1 MTSTTAAQAFAD
13 AASRMVSRSDI
24 AGDLVL
30 LLIDC
35 ADLLSAEA
43 VGLLVAVPDN
53 GLELLSSSTHQ
64 ARELEAYELQNGTGP
79 CIDAIRLGEHVTAI
93 SPELDS
99 AWAPLGARIVAH
111 GFRSVHA
118 FPLTWHGTAIGA
130 LNVFHADAVVLD
142 DGDRLLAG
150 TFADLATAVLARP
163 LDWRHGAASADHGSS
178 RRTYRDRA
186 GQRRH
191 RLPGEPG
198 DERRI
203 QPPAAAGD
211 RLRPDVVSGGRRH
224 PHVRFALIVTGS
236 IISISPRIDGPEE
249 V

>member
-13 AASRMVSRSDI
+13 AASRMVNRCDI

-35 ADLLSAEA
+35 AELLSAEA

-53 GLELLSSSTHQ
+53 GLELLSSSSHRV
-64 ARELEAYELQNGTGP
+64 RELELYELQNGTGP
-79 CIDAIRLGEHVTAI
+79 CIDAISIGEHITAI

-99 AWAPLGARIVAH
+99 AWPPLGAQIVAH

-130 LNVFHADAVVLD
+130 LNVFHADPVVLN

-163 LDWRHGAASADHGSS
+163 LDTGVTALRQQIMAALDGRTMIEQAKGIIAYRENLEMSDAFSRLLQLAAASGRPLS
-178 RRTYRDRA
+178 
-186 GQRRH
+186 QV
-191 RLPGEPG
+191 
-198 DERRI
+198 
-203 QPPAAAGD
+203 AGD
-211 RLRPDVVSGGRRH
+211 ILTSVSR
-224 PHVRFALIVTGS
+224 S
-236 IISISPRIDGPEE
+236 S
-249 V
+249 

>member
-1 MTSTTAAQAFAD
+1 MMTSTTAAQAFAD

-35 ADLLSAEA
+35 ADLLSAQA

-53 GLELLSSSTHQ
+53 GLELLSSSAHQ
-64 ARELEAYELQNGTGP
+64 ARELEVYELQNGTGP
-79 CIDAIRLGEHVTAI
+79 CIDAIRFGEHVTAI
-93 SPELDS
+93 SPELDT
-99 AWAPLGARIVAH
+99 AWAPLGAQIVAH

-163 LDWRHGAASADHGSS
+163 LETGVTALRQQIMAALDGRIVIEQGKGVIAYRENLEMSDAFSRLLQLAAASG
-178 RRTYRDRA
+178 RTLS
-186 GQRRH
+186 QV
-191 RLPGEPG
+191 
-198 DERRI
+198 
-203 QPPAAAGD
+203 AGD
-211 RLRPDVVSGGRRH
+211 ILTSVSR
-224 PHVRFALIVTGS
+224 S
-236 IISISPRIDGPEE
+236 S
-249 V
+249 

>member
-13 AASRMVSRSDI
+13 AASRMVNRCDI

-35 ADLLSAEA
+35 ADLLSAKA

-53 GLELLSSSTHQ
+53 GLELLSSSTHRV
-64 ARELEAYELQNGTGP
+64 RELEVYELQNGSGP
-79 CIDAIRLGEHVTAI
+79 CIDAISLGEPITAI
-93 SPELDS
+93 SPELDT
-99 AWAPLGARIVAH
+99 AWPPLGAQIVAH

-130 LNVFHADAVVLD
+130 LNVFHADPVVLN

-163 LDWRHGAASADHGSS
+163 LDTGVTALRQQIMAALDGRILIEQAKGVIAYRENLEMSDAFS
-178 RRTYRDRA
+178 RLL
-186 GQRRH
+186 Q
-191 RLPGEPG
+191 L
-198 DERRI
+198 
-203 QPPAAAGD
+203 AATSGRPLSQVAGD
-211 RLRPDVVSGGRRH
+211 ILTSVSRLS
-224 PHVRFALIVTGS
+224 
-236 IISISPRIDGPEE
+236 
-249 V
+249 

>member
-13 AASRMVSRSDI
+13 AASRMVNRCDI

-35 ADLLSAEA
+35 ADLLSAKA

-53 GLELLSSSTHQ
+53 GLELLSSSTHRV
-64 ARELEAYELQNGTGP
+64 RELEVYELQNGSGP
-79 CIDAIRLGEHVTAI
+79 CIDAISLGEPITAI
-93 SPELDS
+93 SPELDT
-99 AWAPLGARIVAH
+99 AWPPLGAQIVAH

-130 LNVFHADAVVLD
+130 LNVFHADPVVLN

-163 LDWRHGAASADHGSS
+163 LDTGVTALRQQIMAALDGRIVIEQAKGIIAYRENVEVSDAFGRLLQLAAASGRPLS
-178 RRTYRDRA
+178 
-186 GQRRH
+186 QV
-191 RLPGEPG
+191 
-198 DERRI
+198 
-203 QPPAAAGD
+203 AGD
-211 RLRPDVVSGGRRH
+211 ILTSVSR
-224 PHVRFALIVTGS
+224 S
-236 IISISPRIDGPEE
+236 S
-249 V
+249 

>member
-13 AASRMVSRSDI
+13 AASRMVNRCDI

-30 LLIDC
+30 LLLDC

-53 GLELLSSSTHQ
+53 GLELLSSSTHRV
-64 ARELEAYELQNGTGP
+64 RELELYELQNGSGP
-79 CIDAIRLGEHVTAI
+79 CIDAISLGEPITAI
-93 SPELDS
+93 SPELDT
-99 AWAPLGARIVAH
+99 AWPPLGAQIVAH

-130 LNVFHADAVVLD
+130 LNVFHADPVVLN

-163 LDWRHGAASADHGSS
+163 LDTGVTALRQQIMAALDGRIVIEQAKGIIAYRENVEMSDAFG
-178 RRTYRDRA
+178 RRRQLA
-186 GQRRH
+186 
-191 RLPGEPG
+191 
-198 DERRI
+198 
-203 QPPAAAGD
+203 PASGRPLSQVAGD
-211 RLRPDVVSGGRRH
+211 ILTSVSR
-224 PHVRFALIVTGS
+224 S
-236 IISISPRIDGPEE
+236 S
-249 V
+249 

>member
-1 MTSTTAAQAFAD
+1 MTSTTAAQAFAH

-53 GLELLSSSTHQ
+53 GLELLSSSAHR
-64 ARELEAYELQNGTGP
+64 ARELEVYELQNGTGP
-79 CIDAIRLGEHVTAI
+79 CIDAIRLGEHITSM
-93 SPELDS
+93 SPELDT
-99 AWAPLGARIVAH
+99 AWAPLGAQIVAH
-111 GFRSVHA
+111 GFHSVHA

-130 LNVFHADAVVLD
+130 LNVFHTERVVLN

-163 LDWRHGAASADHGSS
+163 LDTGATALRQQIMTALDGRIVIEQAKGIIAYRENLEMGDAFSHLLQLAAASGRPLSQVAGEVLTSVSRSS
-178 RRTYRDRA
+178 
-186 GQRRH
+186 
-191 RLPGEPG
+191 
-198 DERRI
+198 
-203 QPPAAAGD
+203 
-211 RLRPDVVSGGRRH
+211 
-224 PHVRFALIVTGS
+224 
-236 IISISPRIDGPEE
+236 
-249 V
+249 

>member
-13 AASRMVSRSDI
+13 AASRMVNRCDI

-35 ADLLSAEA
+35 ADLLSAKA

-53 GLELLSSSTHQ
+53 GLELLSSSTHRV
-64 ARELEAYELQNGTGP
+64 RELEVYELQNGSGP
-79 CIDAIRLGEHVTAI
+79 CIDAISLGEPITAI
-93 SPELDS
+93 SPELDT
-99 AWAPLGARIVAH
+99 AWPPLGAQIVAH

-130 LNVFHADAVVLD
+130 LNVFHADPVVLN

-163 LDWRHGAASADHGSS
+163 LDTGVTALRQQIMAALDGRIAIEQAKGIIAYRENVEMSDAFGRLLQLAAASGRPLS
-178 RRTYRDRA
+178 
-186 GQRRH
+186 QV
-191 RLPGEPG
+191 
-198 DERRI
+198 
-203 QPPAAAGD
+203 AGD
-211 RLRPDVVSGGRRH
+211 ILTSVSR
-224 PHVRFALIVTGS
+224 S
-236 IISISPRIDGPEE
+236 S
-249 V
+249 

>member
-13 AASRMVSRSDI
+13 AASRMVNQCDI

-53 GLELLSSSTHQ
+53 GLELLSSSTHRV
-64 ARELEAYELQNGTGP
+64 RELELYELQNGSGP
-79 CIDAIRLGEHVTAI
+79 CIDAISLGEPITAT
-93 SPELDS
+93 SPDLDS
-99 AWAPLGARIVAH
+99 AWPPLGAQIVAH

-130 LNVFHADAVVLD
+130 LNVFHAEPLVLNG
-142 DGDRLLAG
+142 GDRLLAG

-163 LDWRHGAASADHGSS
+163 LDTGVTALRQQIMAALDGRTAIEQAKGIIAYRENLEMSDAFSRLLQLAAASGRPLS
-178 RRTYRDRA
+178 
-186 GQRRH
+186 QV
-191 RLPGEPG
+191 
-198 DERRI
+198 
-203 QPPAAAGD
+203 AGD
-211 RLRPDVVSGGRRH
+211 ILTSVSH
-224 PHVRFALIVTGS
+224 S
-236 IISISPRIDGPEE
+236 S
-249 V
+249 

>member
-13 AASRMVSRSDI
+13 AASRMVNRCDI

-35 ADLLSAEA
+35 AELLSAEA

-53 GLELLSSSTHQ
+53 GLELLSSSSHRV
-64 ARELEAYELQNGTGP
+64 RELELYELQNGTGP
-79 CIDAIRLGEHVTAI
+79 CIDAISIGEHITAI

-99 AWAPLGARIVAH
+99 AWPPLGAQIVAH

-130 LNVFHADAVVLD
+130 LNVFHADPVVLN

-163 LDWRHGAASADHGSS
+163 LDTGVAALRQQIMAALDGRTMIEQAKGIIAYRENLEMSDAFSRLLQLAAASGRPLS
-178 RRTYRDRA
+178 
-186 GQRRH
+186 QV
-191 RLPGEPG
+191 
-198 DERRI
+198 
-203 QPPAAAGD
+203 AGD
-211 RLRPDVVSGGRRH
+211 ILTSVSR
-224 PHVRFALIVTGS
+224 S
-236 IISISPRIDGPEE
+236 S
-249 V
+249 

>member
-13 AASRMVSRSDI
+13 AASRMVNRCDI

-35 ADLLSAEA
+35 ADLLSAKA

-53 GLELLSSSTHQ
+53 GLELLSSSTHRV
-64 ARELEAYELQNGTGP
+64 RELEVYELQNGSGP
-79 CIDAIRLGEHVTAI
+79 CIDAISLGEPITAI
-93 SPELDS
+93 SPELDT
-99 AWAPLGARIVAH
+99 AWPPLGAQIVAH

-130 LNVFHADAVVLD
+130 LNVFHADPVVLN

-163 LDWRHGAASADHGSS
+163 LDTGVTALRQQIMAALDGRIVIEQAKGIIAYRENVERSDAFGRLLQLAAASGRPLS
-178 RRTYRDRA
+178 
-186 GQRRH
+186 QV
-191 RLPGEPG
+191 
-198 DERRI
+198 
-203 QPPAAAGD
+203 AGD
-211 RLRPDVVSGGRRH
+211 ILTSVSR
-224 PHVRFALIVTGS
+224 S
-236 IISISPRIDGPEE
+236 S
-249 V
+249 

>member
-13 AASRMVSRSDI
+13 AASRMVNRCDI

-43 VGLLVAVPDN
+43 VGLLVAIPDN
-53 GLELLSSSTHQ
+53 GLELLSSSTHRV
-64 ARELEAYELQNGTGP
+64 RELELYELQNGSGP
-79 CIDAIRLGEHVTAI
+79 CIEAIRLGEHVTAI

-99 AWAPLGARIVAH
+99 AWAPLGAQIVAH

-118 FPLTWHGTAIGA
+118 FPLSWHGTAIGA
-130 LNVFHADAVVLD
+130 LNVFYADPVVLN

-163 LDWRHGAASADHGSS
+163 LDTGVTALHQQIMAALDGRIVIEQAKGIIAYRENMEMSDAFSRLLQLAAASGRPLS
-178 RRTYRDRA
+178 
-186 GQRRH
+186 QV
-191 RLPGEPG
+191 
-198 DERRI
+198 
-203 QPPAAAGD
+203 AGD
-211 RLRPDVVSGGRRH
+211 ILTSVSR
-224 PHVRFALIVTGS
+224 AS
-236 IISISPRIDGPEE
+236 
-249 V
+249 

>member
-13 AASRMVSRSDI
+13 AASRMVNRCDI

-35 ADLLSAEA
+35 AELLSAEA

-53 GLELLSSSTHQ
+53 GLELLSSSSHRV
-64 ARELEAYELQNGTGP
+64 RELELYELQNGTGP
-79 CIDAIRLGEHVTAI
+79 CIDAISIGEHITAI

-99 AWAPLGARIVAH
+99 AWPPLGAQIVAH

-130 LNVFHADAVVLD
+130 LNVFHADPVVLN
-142 DGDRLLAG
+142 DGDRRLAG

-163 LDWRHGAASADHGSS
+163 LDTGVTALRQQIMAALDGRTVIEQAKGIIAYRENLEMSDAFSRLLQLAAASGRPLS
-178 RRTYRDRA
+178 
-186 GQRRH
+186 QV
-191 RLPGEPG
+191 
-198 DERRI
+198 
-203 QPPAAAGD
+203 AGD
-211 RLRPDVVSGGRRH
+211 ILTSVSR
-224 PHVRFALIVTGS
+224 S
-236 IISISPRIDGPEE
+236 S
-249 V
+249 

>member
-1 MTSTTAAQAFAD
+1 VTSTTAAQAFAD
-13 AASRMVSRSDI
+13 AASRMVNRCDI

-53 GLELLSSSTHQ
+53 GLELLSSSTHRV
-64 ARELEAYELQNGTGP
+64 RELEVYELQNGSGP
-79 CIDAIRLGEHVTAI
+79 CIEAIRLGEHVTAI

-99 AWAPLGARIVAH
+99 AWAPLGAQIVAH

-130 LNVFHADAVVLD
+130 LNVFHADPVVLN

-163 LDWRHGAASADHGSS
+163 LDTGVTALRHQIMAALDGRIVIEQAKGIIAYRENLEMSDAFS
-178 RRTYRDRA
+178 RLLQLA
-186 GQRRH
+186 
-191 RLPGEPG
+191 
-198 DERRI
+198 
-203 QPPAAAGD
+203 AAAG
-211 RLRPDVVSGGRRH
+211 RPLSQVERDVLTSVSR
-224 PHVRFALIVTGS
+224 S
-236 IISISPRIDGPEE
+236 S
-249 V
+249 

>member
-13 AASRMVSRSDI
+13 AASRMVNRCDI

-53 GLELLSSSTHQ
+53 GLELLSSSTHRV
-64 ARELEAYELQNGTGP
+64 RELELYELQNGSGP
-79 CIDAIRLGEHVTAI
+79 CIDAIRLGEHITAI

-99 AWAPLGARIVAH
+99 AWPPLGAEIVAH

-130 LNVFHADAVVLD
+130 LNVFHADPVVLN

-163 LDWRHGAASADHGSS
+163 LDTGVTALRQQIMAALDGRIVIEQAKGIIAYRENLEMSDAFS
-178 RRTYRDRA
+178 RML
-186 GQRRH
+186 Q
-191 RLPGEPG
+191 L
-198 DERRI
+198 
-203 QPPAAAGD
+203 AAGSG
-211 RLRPDVVSGGRRH
+211 RSLSQVAGDVLTSVSR
-224 PHVRFALIVTGS
+224 S
-236 IISISPRIDGPEE
+236 S
-249 V
+249 

>member
-13 AASRMVSRSDI
+13 AASRMVNRCDI

-53 GLELLSSSTHQ
+53 GLELLSSSTHRV
-64 ARELEAYELQNGTGP
+64 RELEVYELQNGSGP
-79 CIDAIRLGEHVTAI
+79 CIEAIRLGEHVTAI

-99 AWAPLGARIVAH
+99 AWAPLGAQIVAH

-130 LNVFHADAVVLD
+130 LNVFHADPVVLN

-163 LDWRHGAASADHGSS
+163 LDTGVTALRQQIMAALDGRIVIEQAKGIIANLEMSDAFSRLMQLAAASGRPLS
-178 RRTYRDRA
+178 
-186 GQRRH
+186 QV
-191 RLPGEPG
+191 
-198 DERRI
+198 
-203 QPPAAAGD
+203 AGD
-211 RLRPDVVSGGRRH
+211 VLTSVSR
-224 PHVRFALIVTGS
+224 AS
-236 IISISPRIDGPEE
+236 
-249 V
+249 

>member
-13 AASRMVSRSDI
+13 AASRMVNRCDI

-53 GLELLSSSTHQ
+53 GLELLSSSTHRV
-64 ARELEAYELQNGTGP
+64 RELEVYELQNGSGP
-79 CIDAIRLGEHVTAI
+79 CIEAIRLGEHVTAI

-99 AWAPLGARIVAH
+99 AWAPLGAQIVAH

-130 LNVFHADAVVLD
+130 LNVFHADPVVLN

-163 LDWRHGAASADHGSS
+163 LDTGVTALRQQIMAALDGRIVIEQAKGIIAYRENLEMSDAFSRLLQSAAASS
-178 RRTYRDRA
+178 RPLS
-186 GQRRH
+186 QV
-191 RLPGEPG
+191 
-198 DERRI
+198 
-203 QPPAAAGD
+203 AGD
-211 RLRPDVVSGGRRH
+211 VLTSVSR
-224 PHVRFALIVTGS
+224 S
-236 IISISPRIDGPEE
+236 S
-249 V
+249 

>member
-13 AASRMVSRSDI
+13 AASRMVNRCDI

-53 GLELLSSSTHQ
+53 GLELLSSSTHRV
-64 ARELEAYELQNGTGP
+64 RELELYELQNGSGP
-79 CIDAIRLGEHVTAI
+79 CIDAISLGEQITAT

-130 LNVFHADAVVLD
+130 LNVFHADPVVLN

-163 LDWRHGAASADHGSS
+163 LDTGVTALRQQIMAALDGRIMIEQAKGIIAYRENLEMSDAFS
-178 RRTYRDRA
+178 RLL
-186 GQRRH
+186 Q
-191 RLPGEPG
+191 L
-198 DERRI
+198 
-203 QPPAAAGD
+203 AATSGRPLSQVAGD
-211 RLRPDVVSGGRRH
+211 ILTSVSR
-224 PHVRFALIVTGS
+224 S
-236 IISISPRIDGPEE
+236 S
-249 V
+249 

>member
-13 AASRMVSRSDI
+13 AASRMVNRCDI

-53 GLELLSSSTHQ
+53 GLELLSSSTHRV
-64 ARELEAYELQNGTGP
+64 RELEVYELQNGTGP
-79 CIDAIRLGEHVTAI
+79 CIEAIRLGEHVTAI

-99 AWAPLGARIVAH
+99 AWAPLGAQIVAN

-130 LNVFHADAVVLD
+130 LNVFHADPVILN

-163 LDWRHGAASADHGSS
+163 LETGVRALRQQIMAALDGRIVIEQAKGIIAYRENLEMSDAFSRLLQLAAASGRPLSQVADEVLTSVSRSS
-178 RRTYRDRA
+178 
-186 GQRRH
+186 
-191 RLPGEPG
+191 
-198 DERRI
+198 
-203 QPPAAAGD
+203 
-211 RLRPDVVSGGRRH
+211 
-224 PHVRFALIVTGS
+224 
-236 IISISPRIDGPEE
+236 
-249 V
+249 

>member
-1 MTSTTAAQAFAD
+1 MASTTAAQAFAD
-13 AASRMVSRSDI
+13 AASRMVNRSDV

-43 VGLLVAVPDN
+43 VGLLIAVPDN
-53 GLELLSSSTHQ
+53 GLELLSSSAHR
-64 ARELEAYELQNGTGP
+64 ARELEIYELQNGSGP

-93 SPELDS
+93 SPALDT
-99 AWAPLGARIVAH
+99 AWAPLGAQIVAH
-111 GFRSVHA
+111 GYRSVHA

-163 LDWRHGAASADHGSS
+163 LDTGVTALRQQIMAALDGRILIEQAKGVIAYRENLEMSDAFS
-178 RRTYRDRA
+178 RLL
-186 GQRRH
+186 Q
-191 RLPGEPG
+191 L
-198 DERRI
+198 
-203 QPPAAAGD
+203 AATSGRPLSQVAGD
-211 RLRPDVVSGGRRH
+211 ILTSVSRLS
-224 PHVRFALIVTGS
+224 
-236 IISISPRIDGPEE
+236 
-249 V
+249 

>member
-13 AASRMVSRSDI
+13 AASRMVNRCDI

-35 ADLLSAEA
+35 ADLLSAKA

-53 GLELLSSSTHQ
+53 GLELLSSSTHRV
-64 ARELEAYELQNGTGP
+64 RELEVYELQNGSGP
-79 CIDAIRLGEHVTAI
+79 CIDAISLGEPITAI
-93 SPELDS
+93 SPELDT
-99 AWAPLGARIVAH
+99 AWPPLGAQIVAH

-130 LNVFHADAVVLD
+130 LNVFHADPVVLN

-163 LDWRHGAASADHGSS
+163 LDTGVTALRQQIMAALDGRIMIEQAKGIIAYRENLEMSDAFS
-178 RRTYRDRA
+178 RLL
-186 GQRRH
+186 Q
-191 RLPGEPG
+191 L
-198 DERRI
+198 
-203 QPPAAAGD
+203 AATSGRPLSQVAGD
-211 RLRPDVVSGGRRH
+211 
-224 PHVRFALIVTGS
+224 IVTS
-236 IISISPRIDGPEE
+236 VSRLS
-249 V
+249 

>member
-13 AASRMVSRSDI
+13 AASRMVNRSDV

-43 VGLLVAVPDN
+43 VGLLIAVPDN
-53 GLELLSSSTHQ
+53 GLELLSSSAHR
-64 ARELEAYELQNGTGP
+64 ARELEIYELQNGSGP

-93 SPELDS
+93 SPGLDT
-99 AWAPLGARIVAH
+99 AWPPVGAQIVAH

-118 FPLTWHGTAIGA
+118 FPLTWQGTAIGA

-142 DGDRLLAG
+142 DGDRLLAS

-163 LDWRHGAASADHGSS
+163 LDTGVIVLRQQIMAALDGRIVIEQAKGVLAYRENLEISDAFS
-178 RRTYRDRA
+178 RLL
-186 GQRRH
+186 Q
-191 RLPGEPG
+191 L
-198 DERRI
+198 
-203 QPPAAAGD
+203 AATSGRPLSQVAGD
-211 RLRPDVVSGGRRH
+211 ILTSVSR
-224 PHVRFALIVTGS
+224 S
-236 IISISPRIDGPEE
+236 S
-249 V
+249 

>member
-13 AASRMVSRSDI
+13 AASRMVNRCDI

-53 GLELLSSSTHQ
+53 GLELLSSSTHRV
-64 ARELEAYELQNGTGP
+64 RELELYELQNGSGP
-79 CIDAIRLGEHVTAI
+79 CIDAIRLGEHITAI

-99 AWAPLGARIVAH
+99 AWPPLGAEIVAH

-118 FPLTWHGTAIGA
+118 FPLTWHGTPIGA
-130 LNVFHADAVVLD
+130 LNVFHADPVVLD

-150 TFADLATAVLARP
+150 TFADLATAVLGRP
-163 LDWRHGAASADHGSS
+163 LDTGVTALRQQIMAALDGRIVIEQAKGIIA
-178 RRTYRDRA
+178 YRENLEMSDAFTRML
-186 GQRRH
+186 Q
-191 RLPGEPG
+191 L
-198 DERRI
+198 
-203 QPPAAAGD
+203 AAGSG
-211 RLRPDVVSGGRRH
+211 RSLSQVAGDVLTSVSR
-224 PHVRFALIVTGS
+224 S
-236 IISISPRIDGPEE
+236 S
-249 V
+249 

>member
-13 AASRMVSRSDI
+13 AASRMVNRCDI

-35 ADLLSAEA
+35 ADLLSAKA

-53 GLELLSSSTHQ
+53 GLELLSSSTHRV
-64 ARELEAYELQNGTGP
+64 RELEVYELQNGSGP
-79 CIDAIRLGEHVTAI
+79 CIDAISLGEPITAI
-93 SPELDS
+93 SPELDT
-99 AWAPLGARIVAH
+99 AWPPLGAQIVAH

-130 LNVFHADAVVLD
+130 LNVFHADPVVLN

-163 LDWRHGAASADHGSS
+163 LDTGVTALRQQIMAALDGRIMIEQAKGIIAYRENVEMSDAFGRLLQLAAASGRPLS
-178 RRTYRDRA
+178 
-186 GQRRH
+186 QV
-191 RLPGEPG
+191 
-198 DERRI
+198 
-203 QPPAAAGD
+203 AGD
-211 RLRPDVVSGGRRH
+211 ILTSVSR
-224 PHVRFALIVTGS
+224 S
-236 IISISPRIDGPEE
+236 S
-249 V
+249 

>member
-13 AASRMVSRSDI
+13 AASRMVNRCDI

-35 ADLLSAEA
+35 ADLLSAKA

-53 GLELLSSSTHQ
+53 GLELLSSSTHRV
-64 ARELEAYELQNGTGP
+64 RELEVYELQNGSGP
-79 CIDAIRLGEHVTAI
+79 CIDAISLGEPITAI
-93 SPELDS
+93 SPELDT
-99 AWAPLGARIVAH
+99 AWPPLGAQIVAH

-130 LNVFHADAVVLD
+130 LNVFHADPVVLN

-163 LDWRHGAASADHGSS
+163 LDTGVTALRQQIMAALDGRIVIEQAKGIIAYRENVEMSDAFGRLLQLAAASGRPLS
-178 RRTYRDRA
+178 
-186 GQRRH
+186 QV
-191 RLPGEPG
+191 
-198 DERRI
+198 
-203 QPPAAAGD
+203 AGD
-211 RLRPDVVSGGRRH
+211 ILTSVSR
-224 PHVRFALIVTGS
+224 S
-236 IISISPRIDGPEE
+236 S
-249 V
+249 

>member
-13 AASRMVSRSDI
+13 AASRMVNRCDI

-35 ADLLSAEA
+35 AELLSAEA

-53 GLELLSSSTHQ
+53 GLELLSSSSHRV
-64 ARELEAYELQNGTGP
+64 RELELYELQNGTGP
-79 CIDAIRLGEHVTAI
+79 CIDAISIGEQITAI

-99 AWAPLGARIVAH
+99 AWPPLGAQIVAH

-130 LNVFHADAVVLD
+130 LNVFHADPVVLN

-163 LDWRHGAASADHGSS
+163 LDTGVTALRQQIMAALDGRTMIEQAKGIIAYRENLEMSDAFSCLLQLAAASGRPLS
-178 RRTYRDRA
+178 
-186 GQRRH
+186 QV
-191 RLPGEPG
+191 
-198 DERRI
+198 
-203 QPPAAAGD
+203 AGD
-211 RLRPDVVSGGRRH
+211 ILTSVSR
-224 PHVRFALIVTGS
+224 S
-236 IISISPRIDGPEE
+236 S
-249 V
+249 